1 MAELY
6 RWPAST
12 NNLQAKGY
20 PDLSTCA
27 FLHLLSH
34 PHIDN
39 AAPPPIFALM
49 DFDPDGMAIMSTY
62 KYGSWNL
69 SHERCNMHI
78 PKIRWLGLR
87 SREFLD
93 SSTREVSEGLLRLS
107 TRDRK
112 KAIKMLEKPLLNE
125 DGAEKE
131 WRREL
136 QIMLVLG
143 LKAEM
148 EILADRAGGVGGWVE
163 ELLLEELRKGED
175 VMDIWSSKW

>member
-1 MAELY
+1 
-6 RWPAST
+6 
-12 NNLQAKGY
+12 
-20 PDLSTCA
+20 
-27 FLHLLSH
+27 
-34 PHIDN
+34 
-39 AAPPPIFALM
+39 M

-69 SHERCNMHI
+69 SHERSNMRI

-87 SREFLD
+87 CRELLN
-93 SSTREVSEGLLRLS
+93 SNPEEVSEGLLRLS

-112 KAIKMLEKPLLNE
+112 KAMRMLEKPLLNE
-125 DGAEKE
+125 DGAEQE

-148 EILADRAGGVGGWVE
+148 EILADRAGGVRRWVE
-163 ELLLEELRKGED
+163 ERLLEELGKRED
-175 VMDIWSSKW
+175 VMDICSSKW